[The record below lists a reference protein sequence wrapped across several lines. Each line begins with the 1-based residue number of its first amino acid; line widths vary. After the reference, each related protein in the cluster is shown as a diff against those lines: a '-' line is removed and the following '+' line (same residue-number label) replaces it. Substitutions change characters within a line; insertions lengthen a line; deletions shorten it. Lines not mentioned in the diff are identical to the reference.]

1 MLSHPP
7 LGVSVGAKVYVA
19 YIGYQIFLD
28 SQKRDQ
34 KHKGMKI

>member
-7 LGVSVGAKVYVA
+7 PGVSVGGKVYVI

-34 KHKGMKI
+34 KHKGMKN